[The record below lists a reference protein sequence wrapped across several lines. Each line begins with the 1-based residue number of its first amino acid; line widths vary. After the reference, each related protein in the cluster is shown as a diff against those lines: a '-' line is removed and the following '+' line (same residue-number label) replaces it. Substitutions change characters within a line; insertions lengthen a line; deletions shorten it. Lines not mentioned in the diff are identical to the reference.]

1 MSRERVCMVALYKTI
16 TQTHLQT
23 KHSVND
29 HNVVAKVNDGWQRVY
44 DTGKT
49 VMSETFPQMV
59 EKS

>member
-1 MSRERVCMVALYKTI
+1 MVALYKTI